1 MLEKNTALWIE
12 ELIEANDQIMIF
24 HNSNI
29 DADGISSAYSLA
41 KLIKTNYPKKDIKIM
56 TRTSDFVE
64 KLSYL
69 GEKYDWEEFVPEI
82 EEVQLN
88 DAGEPVPQA
97 PKKKEQLGLIIGAS
111 IEDRVELFDSYKEEL
126 KKIVLINHLDN
137 LVKIEEVSLNWT
149 DTTYTTT
156 SSMIEQLAKTLEW
169 KVNKEIAYLL
179 MHGLL
184 AGTQRFS
191 ITNGNRTSFD
201 SIINLL
207 DIVGEKAYEEII
219 VLMKSRTKKQLEL
232 EKYMLDNVVIKGGV
246 AYVAID
252 AATLE
257 SMKINN
263 YFFEEVELIGYIEEA
278 NYWLTF
284 IETERGTEMEI
295 RSRAAE
301 FRADYTAK
309 EFGGDGTKTKGS
321 ALLEKFSEHKE
332 VLKFLN
338 RQIKTKK

>member
-29 DADGISSAYSLA
+29 DADGISSAYALA

-56 TRTSDFVE
+56 TRISDFE
-64 KLSYL
+64 DKLSYL
-69 GEKYDWEEFVPEI
+69 GEKYDWQEFVPEI
-82 EEVQLN
+82 QEVELN
-88 DAGEPVPQA
+88 EAGEPVPQP
-97 PKKKEQLGLIIGAS
+97 PKKKEQLALIIGAS
-111 IEDRVELFDSYKEEL
+111 IPDRVELFESYKEEL

-137 LVKIEEVSLNWT
+137 LVKIEDVDLNWT
-149 DTTYTTT
+149 DTSYTTT
-156 SSMIEQLAKTLEW
+156 SSMLEQLANKLEW
-169 KVNKEIAYLL
+169 KINKEIAYLL

-184 AGTQRFS
+184 AGTGRFS

-201 SIINLL
+201 TIINLL
-207 DIVGEKAYEEII
+207 EIVGEKAYEEII

-232 EKYMLDNVVIKGGV
+232 EKYLLENVTIKGGV

-257 SMKINN
+257 SIKVKN
-263 YFFEEVELIGYIEEA
+263 YFFEEVDLIGYIEEA

-284 IETERGTEMEI
+284 IETDRGTEMEI
-295 RSRAAE
+295 RSRSNE

-309 EFGGDGTKTKGS
+309 EFGGDGSKTKGS
-321 ALLEKFSEHKE
+321 ALLPKFSDHKE